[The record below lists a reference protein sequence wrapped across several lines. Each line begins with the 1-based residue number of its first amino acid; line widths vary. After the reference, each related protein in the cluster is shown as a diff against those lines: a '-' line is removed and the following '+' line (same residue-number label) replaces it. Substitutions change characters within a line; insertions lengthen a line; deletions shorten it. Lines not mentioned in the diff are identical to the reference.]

1 VAGDDYGVSK
11 LQVVYYDQNKPL
23 LLQRANLGI
32 KASFD
37 QFVFLPAALNVKEGG
52 IYYYYFEFLTMMR
65 FNYKSC
71 QYLSRM

>member
-1 VAGDDYGVSK
+1 MHRLVLIVCMLTLDISLVAGDDYGVSK

-37 QFVFLPAALNVKEGG
+37 QFVF
-52 IYYYYFEFLTMMR
+52 F
-65 FNYKSC
+65 SC
-71 QYLSRM
+71 SA